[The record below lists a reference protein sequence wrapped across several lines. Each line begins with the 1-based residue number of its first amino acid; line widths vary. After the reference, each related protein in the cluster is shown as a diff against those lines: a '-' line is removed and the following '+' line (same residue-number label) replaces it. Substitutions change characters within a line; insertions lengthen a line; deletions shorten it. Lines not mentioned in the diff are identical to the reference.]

1 VHIDIHTSQRN
12 SCPFLEQNQPIQEYS
27 ASSSLVV
34 YYKEEGEKRARGGG
48 EGEGEGRGVRE
59 RKEKEKDSER
69 ARETAR
75 EREKERN
82 GGRERR
88 SECVREREY
97 ERRRVVKDGVEEK
110 TRDTARYDVSTFS
123 IAV

>member
-59 RKEKEKDSER
+59 REGKRKRQRKSER
-69 ARETAR
+69 D
-75 EREKERN
+75 
-82 GGRERR
+82 
-88 SECVREREY
+88 S
-97 ERRRVVKDGVEEK
+97 
-110 TRDTARYDVSTFS
+110 
-123 IAV
+123 